1 MATKKI
7 EIPRDIYQ
15 IKVTLL
21 GTNPPIWRRLLVPAV
36 LTLAQL
42 HVVLQT
48 TMGWQDGHMH
58 EFRVGHRHLG
68 QPNPEDRS
76 MGMPPV
82 ENERTARLS
91 GLLHRVGARV
101 IYTYD
106 FGDSW
111 EHGIV
116 LEKRLPV
123 DPITKY
129 PVCTDGQLAC
139 PPEDCGGIPGFYD
152 LVEVITD
159 PNHERHEEM
168 SEWIGDDFDPQAFS
182 VDNVN
187 RMLSSMRRHSKA
199 SGN

>member
-7 EIPRDIYQ
+7 EIRQDIYQ

-42 HVVLQT
+42 HLLLQT

-58 EFRVGHRHLG
+58 EFRVGHQHFG
-68 QPNPEDRS
+68 PPNPEDRS

-91 GLLHRVGARV
+91 SVLHRVGARV

-106 FGDSW
+106 LAIAGSTASSWRSDSQ
-111 EHGIV
+111 
-116 LEKRLPV
+116 LTRLPSLQSAPMV
-123 DPITKY
+123 SLRVRRKIVGASP
-129 PVCTDGQLAC
+129 
-139 PPEDCGGIPGFYD
+139 
-152 LVEVITD
+152 
-159 PNHERHEEM
+159 
-168 SEWIGDDFDPQAFS
+168 DFTILWRPSLTPAT
-182 VDNVN
+182 NGT
-187 RMLSSMRRHSKA
+187 RK
-199 SGN
+199 

>member
-1 MATKKI
+1 MPAKKSAVPP
-7 EIPRDIYQ
+7 EIYQ

-21 GTNPPIWRRLLVPAV
+21 GTSPPIWRRLLVPADV
-36 LTLAQL
+36 TLAQL
-42 HVVLQT
+42 HDVLQT
-48 TMGWQDGHMH
+48 AMGWDDGHMH
-58 EFRVGHRHLG
+58 EFSIG
-68 QPNPEDRS
+68 QRRIGRPDPEDRL
-76 MGMPPV
+76 MGIPSV
-82 ENERTARLS
+82 ENERTVRLS
-91 GLLHRVGARV
+91 GILGRVGSKA

-123 DPITKY
+123 EQNIMY

-152 LVEVITD
+152 LVEALND

-168 SEWIGDDFDPQAFS
+168 LDWIGDFDPQAFS
-182 VDNVN
+182 ADKVN
-187 RMLSSMRRHSKA
+187 RVLTPAPRRGKA
-199 SGN
+199 PQG